1 MGKEITYSEMEN
13 ELNSI
18 FEQMSVKD
26 IPLETARELY
36 KRASKLIEEMN
47 SYLEES
53 EKLVKNDIVEN

>member
-53 EKLVKNDIVEN
+53 EKLVKNEIVEN

>member
-26 IPLETARELY
+26 IPLETARKLY

-53 EKLVKNDIVEN
+53 EKVVKNEIVEN

>member
-1 MGKEITYSEMEN
+1 MEN

-18 FEQMSVKD
+18 FEQMSLKD

-53 EKLVKNDIVEN
+53 EKLVKNEIVEN

>member
-18 FEQMSVKD
+18 FEQMSLKD

-53 EKLVKNDIVEN
+53 EKLVKNEIVEN

>member
-1 MGKEITYSEMEN
+1 MGKEITYSAMEN

-53 EKLVKNDIVEN
+53 EKLVKNEIVEN

>member
-36 KRASKLIEEMN
+36 TRASKLIEEMN

-53 EKLVKNDIVEN
+53 EKLVKNEIVEN

>member
-1 MGKEITYSEMEN
+1 MEN

-36 KRASKLIEEMN
+36 TRASKLIEEMN

-53 EKLVKNDIVEN
+53 EKLVKNEIVEN